1 MQQLP
6 FSCIS
11 ISQSIVCNSCLSVW
25 LGLIPSSTELIQI
38 STGDCAMF
46 RMNFLLV
53 IFLVCLTMLIQI
65 NLWNAYLHSVGAF
78 TTSLLPA
85 NDIIILS

>member
-1 MQQLP
+1 
-6 FSCIS
+6 
-11 ISQSIVCNSCLSVW
+11 
-25 LGLIPSSTELIQI
+25 
-38 STGDCAMF
+38 MF

-53 IFLVCLTMLIQI
+53 IFLICLTMLIQI